1 MVVCRLESVDTA
13 LQTSVME
20 ILSFVKE
27 LVSGVVEHAASYR
40 LGQTCIKYVDKLLWT
55 VEKCARWAVPPPL
68 DQDERQQPQ
77 LIRPLPWVFF
87 LMLLILLRV
96 TRESISLI
104 NLAFGKP
111 PFRSA
116 DMVSFIQSKR
126 RYLRTLKYQ
135 GTRMMR
141 ARSENTT
148 ESWRSSLYSLFQ
160 FTMCFRRHHY
170 ANNNTTQA
178 SNNDEVLVVK
188 RTKRGRQSASPMAST
203 SETSMERLIEKMM
216 VDLDADSDESS
227 SYTLTNAASLK
238 SESEYTESDQEFYRE
253 SNNSSTLHTSTPERE
268 LVDLREEKRE
278 LREEKR
284 QLREEKREIRED
296 KRSEVDTIL
305 NFIQSE
311 RNGQNHKIANG
322 SYTLP
327 AKERIP
333 EGELIY

>member
-1 MVVCRLESVDTA
+1 
-13 LQTSVME
+13 ME

-27 LVSGVVEHAASYR
+27 VVSGVVEHAASYR
-40 LGQTCIKYVDKLLWT
+40 LGQTCLKYVDKLLWT

-68 DQDERQQPQ
+68 DQDERQPQ

-268 LVDLREEKRE
+268 LVE
-278 LREEKR
+278 
-284 QLREEKREIRED
+284 LREEKREIRED

-305 NFIQSE
+305 HFIQSE
-311 RNGQNHKIANG
+311 RNGQTHKIVNG

>member
-1 MVVCRLESVDTA
+1 
-13 LQTSVME
+13 ME
-20 ILSFVKE
+20 ILSFVRE
-27 LVSGVVEHAASYR
+27 LVQGAVEHAASYR
-40 LGQTCIKYVDKLLWT
+40 LGQTCIRYMDKVLWT

-87 LMLLILLRV
+87 LMLLILLRL
-96 TRESISLI
+96 TRESISLV

-141 ARSENTT
+141 ARSEAPGD
-148 ESWRSSLYSLFQ
+148 SWRSSLYGLFQ

-238 SESEYTESDQEFYRE
+238 SDRSDYTESDQEFYKE
-253 SNNSSTLHTSTPERE
+253 SNNSSALYTSTPERE
-268 LVDLREEKRE
+268 LSREEKRSDLE
-278 LREEKR
+278 
-284 QLREEKREIRED
+284 
-296 KRSEVDTIL
+296 TIL
-305 NFIQSE
+305 NFVQSE
-311 RNGQNHKIANG
+311 RNGQNHKFANG
-322 SYTLP
+322 TYTLP
-327 AKERIP
+327 AKERIA